1 MIGLIYEEIV
11 LYAPCR
17 HCQQMQNQWAVRV
30 EDQGDGVC
38 LLSRTSLRSPFSKL
52 PNVPTLTDSLAEKVA
67 YALIW
72 WMCLLVTASEG
83 IDLPVL
89 VSSPFTYCCLFFIDP
104 IPYCLRRCVWSRMC
118 IETDHMSLNV
128 WGSALRLIVGINDL
142 PCTVPVVQLHPC
154 DMFVPLHVRN
164 EKIPCSI
171 WYEGPTHLVRTHVT
185 LERMA
190 FPCL

>member
-1 MIGLIYEEIV
+1 MKKSY
-11 LYAPCR
+11 CTR
-17 HCQQMQNQWAVRV
+17 RAVTVNR
-30 EDQGDGVC
+30 C
-38 LLSRTSLRSPFSKL
+38 RTSGLFELKIKGMGFVSYQGLAYAHLFSKL